1 VLSIPGSV
9 FSERDT
15 HFRLSFAAPEETL
28 REGARALC
36 GLAARGGGGR

>member
-1 VLSIPGSV
+1 VLVIPGSV

-28 REGARALC
+28 RRGAEALC
-36 GLAARGGGGR
+36 ALAAEDPR